1 MSRHPAFEKDMR
13 RLGHPEQIKQV
24 NYSLSTQQ
32 VSPLNTVPSAGAIP
46 PLQETDIR
54 SDKRKRQRP
63 ETHQNLIHPDKEQTN
78 HASNKGSANGTANPT
93 PQGQIHY
100 TDTETLLCD
109 IAPPQHQILI
119 QRSWWR

>member
-13 RLGHPEQIKQV
+13 RLEHPEQIKQV

-63 ETHQNLIHPDKEQTN
+63 ETHQNLIHPDKQHNNAPLPE
-78 HASNKGSANGTANPT
+78 GANGTANPT
-93 PQGQIHY
+93 LPGQAHS
-100 TDTETLLCD
+100 TDTKTLHRD
-109 IAPPQHQILI
+109 I
-119 QRSWWR
+119 